1 MATTPATPTLL
12 KLPGRLWQRL
22 LAFFSRLQWKLTF
35 AYALSTVVT
44 TVVLSAIGLGL
55 LWYLNFGSNWLPN
68 LIAES
73 LLKIGPALAVYLEQE
88 PPDRAGLDGW
98 LRNVIAD
105 NNLVINIPAD
115 EGRSDPQIPSNFGPV
130 VLMAMVDRQG
140 RILAQ
145 YPAETTPPDT
155 VLRTQIPAGALT
167 NLEAALRGETDPE
180 ALAQRTDDR
189 HIFVAVPIFKAD
201 QQLLGALFVELIY
214 PIEESEFLWLVLRE
228 TILPVGGAMLVIG
241 LIAGS
246 IFGFFIARGLT
257 RRLRNL
263 AGATAAWSKG
273 DFEALI
279 QDSSADELSQ
289 LARQLNHMA
298 LQLQNLLQTR
308 QELATLEE
316 RNRLA
321 RDLHDS
327 VKQQIFATAMQVGA
341 ARALLPQQPDT
352 AQNHLLEAERLVH
365 EAQQELTTLIREL
378 RPAALEGQGL
388 AAALRH
394 YVTDWAR
401 QNKIEAEVR
410 VQGERPLPLVVE
422 QTLFRVAQEAL
433 ANISRHSAATAAE
446 VHLAYSAGQVNL
458 TIADNGRGFQVNS
471 PNGKGLG
478 LRSMRER
485 VEALGGDLNIQSEP
499 ARGTRLT
506 AEVKTG

>member
-44 TVVLSAIGLGL
+44 TVVLSAMGLGL
-55 LWYLNFGSNWLPN
+55 LWYLNFGSNWLPHF
-68 LIAES
+68 IAGS
-73 LLKIGPALAVYLEQE
+73 LLKIGPSLATYLEQS
-88 PPDRAGLDGW
+88 PPDRVGLNRW

-105 NNLVINIPAD
+105 NNLVLNIPAD
-115 EGRSDPQIPSNFGPV
+115 ESQSDSEFPSNFGPV
-130 VLMAMVDRQG
+130 VLMAVVDPQG
-140 RILAQ
+140 RILAE
-145 YPAETTPPDT
+145 YPAETTPPDAL
-155 VLRTQIPAGALT
+155 LRMQISAEALS
-167 NLEAALRGETDPE
+167 NLEAALRGETDPG
-180 ALAQRTDDR
+180 ALAQRTADS
-189 HIFVAVPIFKAD
+189 HIFVAVPILRAD
-201 QQLLGALFVELIY
+201 QQLLGALFVELTY
-214 PIEESEFLWLVLRE
+214 PVEENEFLWLVLRQ
-228 TILPVGGAMLVIG
+228 TILPVGGAMLVVG
-241 LIAGS
+241 LIAGTL
-246 IFGFFIARGLT
+246 FGFIIARGLT
-257 RRLRNL
+257 RRLHTL
-263 AGATAAWSKG
+263 AGATDAWSKG
-273 DFEALI
+273 DFEVLI

-458 TIADNGRGFQVNS
+458 TIADNGRGFPVNS